1 MLDMN
6 EPQWYVLKTQYG
18 YEQIAEQSLK
28 DMVSNNKDL
37 ADLIFNVVVP
47 REEVVEERNGKKKT
61 VIKNRFPNYLF
72 IKMIYTKDVW
82 YMVRNCR
89 GVQDFLT
96 DSNNIPLPMAP
107 EEVKRTQLE
116 EVKVEDLKID
126 VGDTVNIIAGPFK
139 DWTGE
144 VVEIKAVEQKVKVN
158 IQIYGRATAMDL
170 DFAQV
175 EKL

>member
-1 MLDMN
+1 MMEKDAKI
-6 EPQWYVLKTQYG
+6 YVAGHTVESDRAAFAVRLK
-18 YEQIAEQSLK
+18 
-28 DMVSNNKDL
+28 
-37 ADLIFNVVVP
+37 
-47 REEVVEERNGKKKT
+47 
-61 VIKNRFPNYLF
+61 FPNYLF

-116 EVKVEDLKID
+116 EVKVEDLKIA
-126 VGDTVNIIAGPFK
+126 VGDTVNIITGPFK

-144 VVEIKAVEQKVKVN
+144 VVEIKAAEQKVKVN
-158 IQIYGRATAMDL
+158 IQIYGRPTAMDL

-175 EKL
+175 EKI